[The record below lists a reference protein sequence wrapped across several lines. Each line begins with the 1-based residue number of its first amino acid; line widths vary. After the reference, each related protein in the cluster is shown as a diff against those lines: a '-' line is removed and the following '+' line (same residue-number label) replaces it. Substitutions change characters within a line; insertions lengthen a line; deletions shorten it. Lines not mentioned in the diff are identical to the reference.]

1 MIKYPVESFCGIFLQ
16 NPMADTDGDGTP
28 DIDELGGVAPTE
40 VIDLDELITLSSRG
54 AITGTNYGKIL
65 SYKYVSNPIRSDV

>member
-1 MIKYPVESFCGIFLQ
+1 
-16 NPMADTDGDGTP
+16 MADTAGDGTP

-40 VIDLDELITLSSRG
+40 VIDLDELITLSSHG

>member
-1 MIKYPVESFCGIFLQ
+1 
-16 NPMADTDGDGTP
+16 MADTDGDGTP

-40 VIDLDELITLSSRG
+40 VIDLDELITLSSRS

-65 SYKYVSNPIRSDV
+65 SYKYGSNPIRSDI

>member
-1 MIKYPVESFCGIFLQ
+1 
-16 NPMADTDGDGTP
+16 MADTDGDGTP

-40 VIDLDELITLSSRG
+40 VVDLDELITLSSRG

-65 SYKYVSNPIRSDV
+65 SYKYVSNPIRSDI